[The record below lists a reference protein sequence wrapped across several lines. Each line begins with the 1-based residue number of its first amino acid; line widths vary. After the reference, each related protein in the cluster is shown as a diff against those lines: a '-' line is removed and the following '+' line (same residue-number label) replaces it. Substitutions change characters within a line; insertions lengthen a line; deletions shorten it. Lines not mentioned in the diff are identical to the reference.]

1 MGRLQV
7 LPTVGQVQM
16 PLLPRGQPISG
27 GPDHR
32 QPRASSPGRTC
43 NQTPWALDSSHLP
56 EEAGGPVDLW
66 DLRDSLSLPEQGKTR
81 GSPLLRAA
89 AAGMGRKWRMGFTAP
104 AGGNTSSLRVWGG
117 HQSHSL
123 KRQEAGGKPT
133 GLLAH
138 KGCWADP
145 STWKCG
151 EKTPSNWRAFV
162 RTGMKA
168 AEEGGAGKE
177 DKARLSLRP
186 HGLLVGFG
194 KSLWPVLPCRHR
206 PLPG

>member
-1 MGRLQV
+1 
-7 LPTVGQVQM
+7 M

-56 EEAGGPVDLW
+56 EEAAGGPVDLW

-104 AGGNTSSLRVWGG
+104 AGGDTSSLRVWGIKATC
-117 HQSHSL
+117 L
-123 KRQEAGGKPT
+123 KGRKLEASPQACWLTK
-133 GLLAH
+133 AA
-138 KGCWADP
+138 CWADP

-151 EKTPSNWRAFV
+151 EKTLSNWRAFV

-168 AEEGGAGKE
+168 AGEGGAGKE

-194 KSLWPVLPCRHR
+194 KSLLWPVLPCRHR